1 MVNGELDAAFLGDC
15 DHAVQLLGG
24 HGNRLFTDDIL
35 AGLGGLYHQI
45 IMLVVVGCN
54 QHNVN
59 FRVVHQLIVGR
70 IALDALL
77 HVFQLL
83 LVNVRDTNHA
93 DSVHLSQHFFMLVA
107 HKAVAYDTDSD
118 IIHKKHLFPSNY
130 VVSQIFCA
138 QQHRLLD
145 IFHRALERLV
155 LDLDAGVALITDVGK
170 SRYILA
176 PVDVTQTGQ
185 LG

>member
-1 MVNGELDAAFLGDC
+1 MPVVHIAIEAVQTALDRVNLAQTALIEYRLHGAEIGVQSALVVNGELHAAFLGDC

-35 AGLGGLYHQI
+35 TGLGCLYHQI
-45 IMLVVVGCN
+45 IMLVVVGCD

-59 FRVVHQLIVGR
+59 FRVVHQLVVGR

-83 LVNVRDTNHA
+83 GINVRDTNHA
-93 DSVHLSQHFFMLVA
+93 DSVHLGQHFFMLVA

-118 IIHKKHLFPSNY
+118 IIHKKHLFPSNH
-130 VVSQIFCA
+130 VISQIFCA
-138 QQHRLLD
+138 QQH
-145 IFHRALERLV
+145 
-155 LDLDAGVALITDVGK
+155 
-170 SRYILA
+170 
-176 PVDVTQTGQ
+176 
-185 LG
+185 